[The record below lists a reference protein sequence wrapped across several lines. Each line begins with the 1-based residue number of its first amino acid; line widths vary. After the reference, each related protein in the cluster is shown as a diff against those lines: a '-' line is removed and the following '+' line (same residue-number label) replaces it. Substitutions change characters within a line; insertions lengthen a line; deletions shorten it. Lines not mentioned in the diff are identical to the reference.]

1 MRDRNEGISIL
12 ESELE
17 TELPQLQDCI
27 KAESHER
34 QQQDAVLMR
43 KVVDESENIS
53 KAIIDERRDREAQEE
68 ETKAMIESWIETVRQ
83 DLIKEKQIRE

>member
-1 MRDRNEGISIL
+1 
-12 ESELE
+12 
-17 TELPQLQDCI
+17 
-27 KAESHER
+27 
-34 QQQDAVLMR
+34 MR

>member
-1 MRDRNEGISIL
+1 MLKNEVLRQVRDRNEGISIL

-34 QQQDAVLMR
+34 
-43 KVVDESENIS
+43 
-53 KAIIDERRDREAQEE
+53 
-68 ETKAMIESWIETVRQ
+68 
-83 DLIKEKQIRE
+83 